1 MQRRRL
7 IQGVRPPGP
16 SKGWQLSAVQPCPKD
31 AAPEVV
37 GIFSAQHETG
47 WRVTGELARQDGRLI
62 VRSFSVQPVRL
73 ARKAAL
79 EALEAIAGS
88 RGGVSGVSVFT
99 DDVSNAGTPRGGVT
113 AELLRSIPFGELLA
127 NVLVEVAGWERILA
141 DQLDDGSEPEPWE
154 LNRRAVRQAREI
166 GDLEHKA
173 GRRPRGDSFYR
184 GIAELC
190 LAIQAEHPGDGVIHS
205 LAKSERVAYETA
217 RSWVAKA
224 RSERY
229 QMLAPGSPGRSGFE
243 AGPRFHE
250 KGERS

>member
-16 SKGWQLSAVQPCPKD
+16 SKGWQLSAVWPAPDD
-31 AAPEVV
+31 ATPEVV
-37 GIFSAQHETG
+37 GVFWAQHETG

-73 ARKAAL
+73 AWKA
-79 EALEAIAGS
+79 ALEAIAGS
-88 RGGVSGVSVFT
+88 RGGAPGAGPGGD
-99 DDVSNAGTPRGGVT
+99 DDVTSAETPRGGVT

-127 NVLVEVAGWERILA
+127 NVLAEVAGWEKTLA
-141 DQLDDGSEPEPWE
+141 NQRDDGSKPEPWE

-166 GDLEHKA
+166 GGLEYRA
-173 GRRPRGDSFYR
+173 GRRPYGDSFYR
-184 GIAELC
+184 RIAELC
-190 LAIQAEHPGDGVIHS
+190 LAIQAESPGDGVIHT
-205 LAKSERVAYETA
+205 LADQEGVAYETA
-217 RSWVAKA
+217 RTWVARA
-224 RSERY
+224 RK
-229 QMLAPGSPGRSGFE
+229 QGFLAPGSPGRSGFE

>member
-1 MQRRRL
+1 MQRRRQ

-16 SKGWQLSAVQPCPKD
+16 SKDWTLSPVQPRPDD

-37 GIFSAQHETG
+37 GVFMAQHETG

-73 ARKAAL
+73 AWKA
-79 EALEAIAGS
+79 ALEAIAGS
-88 RGGVSGVSVFT
+88 RGGAPGAAPQPG
-99 DDVSNAGTPRGGVT
+99 DDVTNAATPRGGVT
-113 AELLRSIPFGELLA
+113 AQLLRSIPFGELLA
-127 NVLVEVAGWERILA
+127 NVLAEVAGWERILA
-141 DQLDDGSEPEPWE
+141 DQPDDGSEPEPWE
-154 LNRRAVRQAREI
+154 LDRRAVRQARKI

-190 LAIQAEHPGDGVIHS
+190 LAIQAERPGDGVIHT
-205 LAKSERVAYETA
+205 LAKREHVAYETA

-243 AGPRFHE
+243 AGPRFYE